1 MKKVL
6 FFVSLIVLIVSLPA
20 QGKILGNEDHTIK
33 TIVEPIFQDFIQSF
47 ESVSYEQ
54 FMQHLSIEV
63 IEDVDKNK
71 FMKQSQGIKLKMG
84 SYVNHQYLGYLNQEN
99 MTYALY
105 KVKYS
110 DTNDDLL
117 FIIQL
122 SSIGDQVII
131 TMYQYRW
138 RL

>member
-6 FFVSLIVLIVSLPA
+6 YFIGLSLLIVSLPV

-33 TIVEPIFQDFIQSF
+33 AIAEPIFRDLIQSF
-47 ESVSYEQ
+47 EVVSYEQ

-71 FMKQSQGIKLKMG
+71 FLKQSQDIKLRLG
-84 SYVNHQYLGYLNQEN
+84 SYVSHQYLGYLNQDN
-99 MTYALY
+99 MTYALF

-110 DTNDDLL
+110 DTTDDL
-117 FIIQL
+117 FFVIQL

-138 RL
+138 RI

>member
-1 MKKVL
+1 MRKAL
-6 FFVSLIVLIVSLPA
+6 YAIGILILCVSLPA
-20 QGKILGNEDHTIK
+20 QGKILGNDNHTIK
-33 TIVEPIFQDFIQSF
+33 TIVEPMFQDFIQSF
-47 ESVSYEQ
+47 ETVSYEQ

-71 FMKQSQGIKLKMG
+71 FLKQSQSIKLKMG
-84 SYVNHQYLGYLNQEN
+84 NYVRHQYLGYLNQDN
-99 MTYALY
+99 MTYALF

-110 DTNDDLL
+110 DTSDDLL

-138 RL
+138 RI

>member
-1 MKKVL
+1 MRKAL
-6 FFVSLIVLIVSLPA
+6 FTIGIFLLCVSLPA
-20 QGKILGNEDHTIK
+20 QSKILGNDNHTIK
-33 TIVEPIFQDFIQSF
+33 TVVEPIFQDFIQSF
-47 ESVSYEQ
+47 ETVSYEQ

-71 FMKQSQGIKLKMG
+71 FLKQSQSIKLKMG
-84 SYVNHQYLGYLNQEN
+84 NYVRHQYLGYLNQDN
-99 MTYALY
+99 MTYALF

-110 DTNDDLL
+110 DTSDDLL

-138 RL
+138 RI